1 MRVLLIDNYD
11 SFTWNLAHQLG
22 KLGAEVHVVRND
34 AIDLAGVRTFDPS
47 HIVLS
52 PGPGHPANA
61 RDFGVCGAILD
72 ALSTELPILGVC
84 LGHHGIV
91 ARLGGEVVRAA
102 APVHG
107 KPDAIL
113 HDGGV
118 LFAALPSPFQAMRYH
133 SLVAAPASLPP
144 GLQVTARLADG
155 TIMAVHRVGTDVH
168 GVQFHPESI
177 GTPDGDAII
186 AAFLALG
193 PSKLGARPVVANAE
207 AA

>member
-1 MRVLLIDNYD
+1 MKRVLLIDNYD

-22 KLGAEVHVVRND
+22 TLGADVVVVRND
-34 AIDLAGVRTFDPS
+34 AIDLAGVRAFAPS

-52 PGPGHPANA
+52 PGPGHPRNA
-61 RDFGVCGAILD
+61 RDFGVCADILD
-72 ALSTELPILGVC
+72 VLSLELPILGVC
-84 LGHHGIV
+84 LGHQGIV

-102 APVHG
+102 APIHG
-107 KPDAIL
+107 KPDAIW
-113 HDGGV
+113 HEGGG

-133 SLVAAPASLPP
+133 SLIADAATLPAL
-144 GLQVTARLADG
+144 LQVTARLADG
-155 TIMAVHRVGTDVH
+155 TIMAVQRTGTDVH

-177 GTPDGDAII
+177 GTPQGDAVI

-193 PSKLGARPVVANAE
+193 DNSAMGTDAARAE